1 MRELVQ
7 SVDVAIAMRERRD
20 RAISSHRSVQAAQS
34 GGGGLV
40 EQLKLVTGSVS
51 RAGIGYGLLALPIL
65 AALLAKMSLI
75 KKRRKTHQLIEIVY
89 K

>member
-1 MRELVQ
+1 
-7 SVDVAIAMRERRD
+7 
-20 RAISSHRSVQAAQS
+20 
-34 GGGGLV
+34 
-40 EQLKLVTGSVS
+40 LVTGSVS